1 MPERESSVATK
12 PSLLVLFPSSIGPLG
27 LELRGQKIVHLT
39 IGPSGKEK
47 KRFTP
52 FEDLFDEVE
61 DADLLDEIFG
71 RLSEYFAGARKN
83 LDLEWDLAPA
93 GLPRMDAKILQ
104 EVAKIPYGRTRTY
117 QRIANA
123 VGHPEG
129 YRQVLAT
136 LVNNPIPIV
145 IPCHRVVT
153 NKSGVGSYIGGKE
166 TKKRL
171 LELEKKHLEDA
182 S

>member
-1 MPERESSVATK
+1 
-12 PSLLVLFPSSIGPLG
+12 
-27 LELRGQKIVHLT
+27 
-39 IGPSGKEK
+39 
-47 KRFTP
+47 
-52 FEDLFDEVE
+52 
-61 DADLLDEIFG
+61 
-71 RLSEYFAGARKN
+71 
-83 LDLEWDLAPA
+83 
-93 GLPRMDAKILQ
+93 
-104 EVAKIPYGRTRTY
+104 
-117 QRIANA
+117 

-166 TKKRL
+166 TKKKL
-171 LELEKKHLEDA
+171 LDLEKKHKEDA

>member
-1 MPERESSVATK
+1 MSERETSVATK
-12 PSLLVLFPSSIGPLG
+12 PSLHVLFPSSLGPLG
-27 LELRGQKIVHLT
+27 IELRGQKITHLV
-39 IGPSGKEK
+39 IDPKGKEK
-47 KRFTP
+47 KRYTP
-52 FEDLFDEVE
+52 FEELFDELD
-61 DADLLDEIFG
+61 DAELLDEIFG

-93 GLPRMDAKILQ
+93 GLPRMETKILQ
-104 EVAKIPYGRTRTY
+104 EVAKIPYGRTRSY

-136 LVNNPIPIV
+136 LVNNPLPIV

-153 NKSGVGSYIGGKE
+153 NKSGVGSYIAGKE
-166 TKKRL
+166 VKKRL

>member
-1 MPERESSVATK
+1 MLEREPAVASK
-12 PSLLVLFPSSIGPLG
+12 PPLRVLFPSSLG
-27 LELRGQKIVHLT
+27 SLGIELRGQKVVGLSIA
-39 IGPSGKEK
+39 PKGKEK
-47 KRFTP
+47 KRYTP
-52 FEDLFDEVE
+52 FEEVLADLD

-71 RLSEYFAGARKN
+71 RLSEYFAGARRS
-83 LDLEWDLAPA
+83 LELEWDLAPA
-93 GLPRMDAKILQ
+93 GLPRLETKILQ

-136 LVNNPIPIV
+136 LVANPIPIV

-153 NKSGVGSYIGGKE
+153 NKSGVGSYIAGKDL
-166 TKKRL
+166 KRRL
-171 LELEKKHLEDA
+171 LDLEKKHLEDA

>member
-1 MPERESSVATK
+1 MPERESAVTSP
-12 PSLLVLFPSSIGPLG
+12 PSLQVLFPSSLGPLG
-27 LELRGQKIVHLT
+27 IELRGQKITHLV
-39 IGPSGKEK
+39 IGPKGKER
-47 KRFTP
+47 KRYSP
-52 FEDLFDEVE
+52 FEELFDQV
-61 DADLLDEIFG
+61 DDPDFLDEIFG

-83 LDLEWDLAPA
+83 LDLEWDLSRA
-93 GLPRMDAKILQ
+93 GLPRMETKILQ

-129 YRQVLAT
+129 YRQVLAA

-153 NKSGVGSYIGGKE
+153 NKSGVGSYIAGKE
-166 TKKRL
+166 KKKKL
-171 LELEKKHLEDA
+171 LDLEKKHAEEA